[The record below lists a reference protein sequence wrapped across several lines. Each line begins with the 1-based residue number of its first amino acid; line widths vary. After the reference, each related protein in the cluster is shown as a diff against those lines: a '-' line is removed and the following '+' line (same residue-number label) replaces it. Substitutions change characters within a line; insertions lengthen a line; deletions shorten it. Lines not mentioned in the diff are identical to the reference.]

1 MKRKILILSG
11 LILWSIC
18 VFSKDL
24 NIGIIFDNNSSF
36 SKNTKVLLQK
46 ELDNN
51 FSKTGYVPKITRI
64 GYLNENNLEQLL
76 KEMGKSK
83 ELDSIFVFSSSK
95 PENYKELSRNKLY
108 FFPLNFEKSQKAVP
122 RNVSYIY
129 GELDLQKGIEITK
142 QIPRVSQINIA
153 ISNLSD
159 SDIKKLEE
167 KYQNNSVK
175 INIQKATREFL
186 EESERENI
194 PTLLVDYE
202 KSLDKYAFMGY
213 NMDQELGKRIKA
225 SVLNYIYFKT
235 GQGINK
241 IEEITSP
248 EGELFYNEE
257 IGIQIGYNLP
267 LSVLQEVSV
276 INKKKVELKKLDLK
290 TAIEIG
296 LKNNLEIL
304 KKNQDLITSK
314 YDVNVSNSY
323 RLPQLSANI
332 DGTFLDKKSND
343 VVFNKAQQN
352 SAKSY
357 LQLSQVIYSEQL
369 NTNVYLSKLAM
380 ESKRSDLEQ
389 QKLDIIY
396 YISSTYLNILQL
408 NAQLRIQESNYDVL
422 KESLKIANINYKVGS
437 GGVQDI
443 YRLESSLSEAYSN
456 IVSVKNQIKQST
468 IQLNTY
474 LDLPKNQQYSY
485 EELENISRYFVF
497 NRNFSSFFVNSEKN
511 SAIEEFLLK
520 GALENSNNL
529 NIIENEIKGKKRE
542 YSAAGRERI
551 IPTIEAFAQYNKDN
565 MIEPWGKN
573 RNYPPNGEDEYW
585 QAGVKITLPLIS
597 GGEIHYK
604 RKSLQS
610 EIDSLNYSKKITE
623 SQLSQAVSQAFNEF
637 LTNYIQTYASK
648 QAAEA
653 AAKNM
658 KIVKNLYSNGSI
670 NITDFLDAQNNA
682 LSQSLENTIKNYSLL
697 NSILKLE
704 NLYGKSSLTM
714 SKEEKEQ
721 LRNQLSGILKE
732 YK

>member
-24 NIGIIFDNNSSF
+24 NIGIIFDNNSNF

-129 GELDLQKGIEITK
+129 GELDLQKGIEIMK

-304 KKNQDLITSK
+304 KKI
-314 YDVNVSNSY
+314 
-323 RLPQLSANI
+323 
-332 DGTFLDKKSND
+332 
-343 VVFNKAQQN
+343 
-352 SAKSY
+352 
-357 LQLSQVIYSEQL
+357 
-369 NTNVYLSKLAM
+369 
-380 ESKRSDLEQ
+380 
-389 QKLDIIY
+389 
-396 YISSTYLNILQL
+396 
-408 NAQLRIQESNYDVL
+408 RI
-422 KESLKIANINYKVGS
+422 
-437 GGVQDI
+437 
-443 YRLESSLSEAYSN
+443 
-456 IVSVKNQIKQST
+456 
-468 IQLNTY
+468 
-474 LDLPKNQQYSY
+474 
-485 EELENISRYFVF
+485 
-497 NRNFSSFFVNSEKN
+497 
-511 SAIEEFLLK
+511 
-520 GALENSNNL
+520 
-529 NIIENEIKGKKRE
+529 
-542 YSAAGRERI
+542 
-551 IPTIEAFAQYNKDN
+551 
-565 MIEPWGKN
+565 
-573 RNYPPNGEDEYW
+573 
-585 QAGVKITLPLIS
+585 
-597 GGEIHYK
+597 
-604 RKSLQS
+604 
-610 EIDSLNYSKKITE
+610 
-623 SQLSQAVSQAFNEF
+623 
-637 LTNYIQTYASK
+637 
-648 QAAEA
+648 
-653 AAKNM
+653 
-658 KIVKNLYSNGSI
+658 
-670 NITDFLDAQNNA
+670 
-682 LSQSLENTIKNYSLL
+682 
-697 NSILKLE
+697 
-704 NLYGKSSLTM
+704 
-714 SKEEKEQ
+714 
-721 LRNQLSGILKE
+721 
-732 YK
+732 